1 MHITQHDDGKRGE
14 FIVQDGDT
22 HVGELSYVW
31 TDAATLTIHHTG
43 VIDAYKGQGIATNC
57 CMPPWPLPAKRTA
70 KSCPF
75 VLMSRPCLK
84 KTKAWAMC
92 GTFENNIEHTKV
104 TSKTKICA
112 TSVVRIPLQ
121 KSA

>member
-43 VIDAYKGQGIATNC
+43 VIDAYKGQGIAHQLLHAAVAFAREKNC
-57 CMPPWPLPAKRTA
+57 KIVPVCSWFLVV
-70 KSCPF
+70 SC
-75 VLMSRPCLK
+75 
-84 KTKAWAMC
+84 
-92 GTFENNIEHTKV
+92 GI
-104 TSKTKICA
+104 
-112 TSVVRIPLQ
+112 
-121 KSA
+121 